1 MGVVALTL
9 CLLFFGSFRR
19 TRSAYSGWWCL
30 ALVFFLAGNV
40 ALLLTGTSQQAWA
53 DPAGNALLVA
63 GAFSVWAGSRSLRLL
78 PVPRWQLLAAPAVTA
93 VASLLENPASNAWS
107 GALVYLALMA
117 LGMGL
122 ATRELWLLNPGES
135 QVRRSLA
142 LAAGVLAGY
151 YFLRWPVFLIEG
163 PDGPAFRTYLSP
175 AVTSVLTI
183 VLLVTV
189 SFSMTAL
196 SNEQLIN
203 GLNERATRDGLTGL
217 LNRTAFLELAAKE
230 VTRLHTTGSV
240 STVILADLDHFKA
253 LNDGH
258 GHAAGDAAI
267 RAFAAA
273 CQASV
278 RNTDLVGRY
287 GGEEFIILLP
297 GANPESA
304 RIIAALI
311 SRRLAAT
318 EPPAG
323 IPFPTVSYGIAPS
336 TTRGPD
342 LDRMIAAADDALYQA
357 KALGRNR
364 VVCADP
370 GPEPTVARQQQST
383 APYGKP

>member
-1 MGVVALTL
+1 MVLDTVSLRFALGVVALTL

-19 TRSAYSGWWCL
+19 TRSPYGGWWCV
-30 ALVFFLAGNV
+30 ALVFVLTGNV
-40 ALLLTGTSQQAWA
+40 AFLLTGTPQQVWA

-93 VASLLENPASNAWS
+93 VASALENPASNPWS
-107 GALVYLALMA
+107 GGLVYLAMMA
-117 LGMGL
+117 TGMAL
-122 ATRELWLLNPGES
+122 ATRELWLLKPGDS
-135 QVRRSLA
+135 QVRRSLT
-142 LAAGVLAGY
+142 LAAGILAAY
-151 YFLRWPVFLIEG
+151 YLCRWPVFLMEG
-163 PDGPAFRTYLSP
+163 PDGPNFRTYFSP

-196 SNEQLIN
+196 SNEQLISR
-203 GLNERATRDGLTGL
+203 LSERATRDGMTGL
-217 LNRTAFLELAAKE
+217 LNRTAFMELAAKE
-230 VTRLHTTGSV
+230 INRLHTTGSAY
-240 STVILADLDHFKA
+240 TVIMADLDHFKA

-278 RNTDLVGRY
+278 RQTDLVGRF

-297 GANPESA
+297 GANQETA
-304 RIIAALI
+304 GIIATLI
-311 SRRLAAT
+311 SRRLAAA
-318 EPPAG
+318 EAPG
-323 IPFPTVSYGIAPS
+323 SIPFPTVSYGIAPS
-336 TTRGPD
+336 TIADPNLG
-342 LDRMIAAADDALYQA
+342 RMVAEADTALYQA

-364 VVCADP
+364 VVIA
-370 GPEPTVARQQQST
+370 GI
-383 APYGKP
+383 